1 MTVTNG
7 VALAPAP
14 KNITDI
20 KSDAELFDDFLASLD
35 LDTSNLTDTESID
48 GEIKLNKYLWVV
60 KQKESELSRCRT
72 IAKDSIR
79 STSDWLNEKETQIQN
94 AIDWLTGQM
103 KNYLITKDI
112 KSLSLPNGTIGMRKQ
127 PEAIEV
133 VDESSF
139 ISDASPDLLRHVPE
153 SYEPDLKAIKALI
166 KETGEIPK
174 GIELKAQNPKFYYK
188 LNGSM

>member
-14 KNITDI
+14 KSITDI

-72 IAKDSIR
+72 IATDSIR

-94 AIDWLTGQM
+94 AIDWLTSQM
-103 KNYLITKDI
+103 RNYLVTKDL

-127 PEAIEV
+127 PDAVEV
-133 VDESSF
+133 ADESVF
-139 ISDASPDLLRHVPE
+139 IANAGPELLRHVPE

-166 KETGEIPK
+166 KDTGEIPK
-174 GIELKAQNPKFYYK
+174 GIELKAQDPKFYYK
-188 LNGSM
+188 LNGS

>member
-72 IAKDSIR
+72 IATDSIR
-79 STSDWLNEKETQIQN
+79 GTTQWLNEKETQIQN
-94 AIDWLTGQM
+94 AIDWLTSQM
-103 KNYLITKDI
+103 RNYLVTKDL

-127 PEAIEV
+127 PDAVEV
-133 VDESSF
+133 ADESVF
-139 ISDASPDLLRHVPE
+139 IANAAPDLLRHVPE
-153 SYEPDLKAIKALI
+153 LYEPDLKAIKALI
-166 KETGEIPK
+166 KDTGEIPK
-174 GIELKAQNPKFYYK
+174 GIELKSQDPKFYYK
-188 LNGSM
+188 LNGS

>member
-14 KNITDI
+14 KRITDI
-20 KSDAELFDDFLASLD
+20 KSDAELFDDFMASLD
-35 LDTSNLTDTESID
+35 LDTSNLTDLESID
-48 GEIKLNKYLWVV
+48 GEIRLNKYLWIV

-72 IAKDSIR
+72 IATDSIR

-139 ISDASPDLLRHVPE
+139 ISEASPDLLRHVPE
-153 SYEPDLKAIKALI
+153 TYEPDLKAIKALI

-174 GIELKAQNPKFYYK
+174 GIELKAQDPKFYYK
-188 LNGSM
+188 LNGSI

>member
-1 MTVTNG
+1 MTASNG
-7 VALAPAP
+7 VALAP
-14 KNITDI
+14 KYVTDI

-35 LDTSNLTDTESID
+35 LDTSNLTDLESID
-48 GEIKLNKYLWVV
+48 SEIRLNKYLWLV

-72 IAKDSIR
+72 IATDSIR
-79 STSDWLNEKETQIQN
+79 NTSDWLNEKEAQIQN
-94 AIDWLTGQM
+94 AIDWLTSQM

-139 ISDASPDLLRHVPE
+139 ISEASPDLLRHVPE

-174 GIELKAQNPKFYYK
+174 GIELKAQDPKFYYK